1 MRPEARREGTAPPSR
16 VGDGPEPTE
25 TSGADLSSM
34 SVVVPSVNG
43 WPYLRTCLEALAAQE
58 GPRPQVVVA
67 DRVGAEVRERLR
79 EGWPE
84 VDLVE
89 AEPGTPIPELRARAF
104 RACEGDVVGVVE
116 DHVLVPSDW
125 TERMLRA
132 HRDGAKVVG
141 GSVENAAR
149 GALVDRAAFLCEY
162 SHCLEPPAEGS
173 AEWLTGNNVTYRREL
188 LERFRPVVEEGGWE
202 DRLHGAFREAG
213 VELVC
218 RPEIRVGHEMH
229 YSVGEYA
236 SQRFLF
242 SRALAAAR
250 LDDRPGWLRIAYA
263 LATAALPPVL
273 LWRIGTRA
281 RRAGRGGL
289 FVRSLPLQ
297 VVFVAA
303 WAAGEAVGALAGA
316 GDAPAKVR

>member
-1 MRPEARREGTAPPSR
+1 M
-16 VGDGPEPTE
+16 
-25 TSGADLSSM
+25 
-34 SVVVPSVNG
+34 PSVNG
-43 WPYLRTCLEALAAQE
+43 WPYLRKCLSALAGQE

-67 DRVGAEVRERLR
+67 DRVGPEVRDRLR

-89 AEPGTPIPELRARAF
+89 AEPGASIPELRARAI
-104 RACEGDVVGVVE
+104 RACDGDVVGVVE
-116 DHVLVPSDW
+116 DHVLVPPDW
-125 TERMLRA
+125 TQRMLSA
-132 HRDGAKVVG
+132 HRDGAEVVG

-149 GALVDRAAFLCEY
+149 RDLVDRAAFLCEY

-202 DRLHGAFREAG
+202 DRLHGALREAG

-229 YSVGEYA
+229 YSPGEYV

-250 LDDRPGWLRIAYA
+250 LGDRPRWIRGAYA

-281 RRAGRGGL
+281 WRAGRGGL
-289 FVRSLPLQ
+289 FARSLPLQ
-297 VVFVAA
+297 VVFVVA

-316 GDAPAKVR
+316 GAAPARVR

>member
-1 MRPEARREGTAPPSR
+1 LGAEARRQGSARRSPI
-16 VGDGPEPTE
+16 GDGPEPTE
-25 TSGADLSSM
+25 TSDADLSSI

-43 WPYLRTCLEALAAQE
+43 WPYLRTCLEALAGQV

-67 DRVGAEVRERLR
+67 DRVGREVRERLR
-79 EGWPE
+79 KGWPG

-89 AEPGTPIPELRARAF
+89 AEPGTPIPELRARAI

-116 DHVLVPSDW
+116 DHVIVPPDW
-125 TERMLRA
+125 TERMLGA
-132 HRDGAKVVG
+132 HRDGARVVG
-141 GSVENAAR
+141 GSVENEAR
-149 GALVDRAAFLCEY
+149 RGLVDRAAFLCEY

-173 AEWLTGNNVTYRREL
+173 AQRLTGNNVTYRRDL

-202 DRLHGAFREAG
+202 DRLHGALREAG
-213 VELVC
+213 VDLVC
-218 RPEIRVGHEMH
+218 RPDIRVGHEMH
-229 YSVGEYA
+229 YTAGEYA

-250 LDDRPGWLRIAYA
+250 LDGRAALVRVAFA

-281 RRAGRGGL
+281 LRAGRGGL
-289 FVRSLPLQ
+289 FLRSLPLQ
-297 VVFVAA
+297 LVFVVA
-303 WAAGEAVGALAGA
+303 WAAGEAAGALAGA
-316 GDAPAKVR
+316 GAAPGRVR